1 MESNVSLLGNVFLG
15 GETHM
20 KEIGLRIRKY
30 REEKKMT
37 LEELG
42 EKLGGISKGYISKL
56 ERGLKPINLENL
68 QKIATALEVDVTD
81 LFPNKEKVD
90 NPFTGDDDWL
100 FVMKDLKEKGFSA
113 SEVYLKMAQ
122 EAIEKDKKG

>member
-1 MESNVSLLGNVFLG
+1 MFSGW
-15 GETHM
+15 ETYFRVVKVYM
-20 KEIGLRIRKY
+20 KDIGMRIRRF

-42 EKLGGISKGYISKL
+42 EKIGGVSKGYISKL

-68 QKIATALEVDVTD
+68 QKIANALEVDVTD
-81 LFPNKEKVD
+81 LFPNKEKAD
-90 NPFTGDDDWL
+90 NPFTGEDDWL
-100 FVMKDLKEKGFSA
+100 FVVKELKDKGFSP

-122 EAIEKDKKG
+122 EAIEKEKRNK